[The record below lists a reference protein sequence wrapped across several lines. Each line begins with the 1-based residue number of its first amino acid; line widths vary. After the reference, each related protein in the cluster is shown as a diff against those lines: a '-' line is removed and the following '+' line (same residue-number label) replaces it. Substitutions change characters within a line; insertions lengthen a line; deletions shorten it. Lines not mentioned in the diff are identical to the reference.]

1 MPCNADADGS
11 AMNILF
17 INPPNS
23 GKSIPEEQYAIR
35 DIKMIFRGE
44 PLALETLAGNLE
56 GHQVAIT
63 DLKAAPDSLWE
74 DVEGMRP
81 DVVGLTGVAC
91 EANAVLD
98 IARRIK
104 DRIDPVVVVG
114 GHHASCDPAFFNREG
129 VDYVVAGLGKQSFRD
144 LIDAIERG
152 TVADGVPG
160 VAKTDPGGPLCLVP
174 RRFTPADLVDDR
186 PPRYD
191 LVAQHRDKYVMS
203 GVGGKIGFVA
213 TAFGC
218 THRCAFCAVPNITGG
233 RYLTHSVDAV
243 MRDIGLLG
251 DIPLI
256 RLTDANTFGDAT
268 ASEALGRR
276 IIDSGMMKKFV
287 ADVRSDT
294 VVRRPELF
302 QLWKEAGL
310 ATAVIGFEEISD
322 QRLAAFNK
330 KTILATNIQAMEIL
344 KNLGIRII
352 GDFIVSPDYGP
363 ADFKALERF
372 AVSHAIDLPLPSIL
386 TPLPGTPLYET
397 MKDRITIHDLD
408 YYTFL
413 NAVVP
418 TRMPEEDFYAT
429 YAALWKRFM
438 SLKHG

>member
-1 MPCNADADGS
+1 MK
-11 AMNILF
+11 ILC

-23 GKSIPEEQYAIR
+23 GKSIPEEQYDIQ

-44 PLALETLAGNLE
+44 PLALETLAGNLD
-56 GHQVAIT
+56 GHDVAIT
-63 DLKAAPDSLWE
+63 DLKAAPDSLWT
-74 DVEGMRP
+74 DVEQMRP

-98 IARRIK
+98 IARQLKERVN
-104 DRIDPVVVVG
+104 PVVVVG
-114 GHHASCDPAFFNREG
+114 GHHASCDPSFFNREEI
-129 VDYVVAGLGKQSFRD
+129 DYVAAGLGKKSFRE
-144 LIDAIERG
+144 LIDAIQAG

-160 VAKTDPGGPLCLVP
+160 VAKTDPDGPLRMTP
-174 RRFTPADLVDDR
+174 RRFTADDLVDDR

-191 LVAQHRDKYVMS
+191 LVVQHRDQYVMS

-256 RLTDANTFGDAT
+256 RLTDANTFGDAA

-276 IIDSGMMKKFV
+276 IIDSGMTKKFV

-294 VVRRPELF
+294 VVQRPELF
-302 QLWKEAGL
+302 ELWKAAGL
-310 ATAVIGFEEISD
+310 ATAVIGFEEITD
-322 QRLAAFNK
+322 DRLKGYRKGTA
-330 KTILATNIQAMEIL
+330 TATNIRAMEIL
-344 KNLGIRII
+344 KALGIRII
-352 GDFIVSPDYGP
+352 GDFIVSPDYTP
-363 ADFKALERF
+363 ADFDALERF

-386 TPLPGTPLYET
+386 TPLPGTPLYDD

-418 TRMPEEDFYAT
+418 TRMPEEEFYET

-438 SLKHG
+438 ALKHG